1 MVSRSVC
8 LALLAVTLVSASWP
22 DAPPPPATGPGVIF
36 VVDGIGGMDLLAGV
50 AARHWPAAGVTHEI
64 RPFRWSHGTC
74 HYLHDLQDP
83 ENVLWKARKLAARV
97 REVKAEAPGRP
108 VYLVGRSG
116 GAGVVLAAA
125 AQLPSETLERIVL
138 LSPAV
143 SPDCDLTPAFRATRS
158 EIVCFSSCNDQFIL
172 NWGTSLFGTVDR
184 VYGPSAGLHG
194 FNLPADDEGRDL
206 YRRLVHVPW
215 HCGMIRDGHPGLHS
229 TALSARFQ
237 KRHVAPW
244 LR

>member
-1 MVSRSVC
+1 VSRSRACV
-8 LALLAVTLVSASWP
+8 AVLAVALVSASWP
-22 DAPPPPATGPGVIF
+22 ETPPAEPTGPGVIF
-36 VVDGIGGMDLLAGV
+36 VVDGIGGMDLLGGV
-50 AARHWPAAGVTHEI
+50 AKRHWPTAGVTHEI
-64 RPFRWSHGTC
+64 RVFRWSHGTC

-83 ENVLWKARKLAARV
+83 ENVLWKAQKLAARV
-97 REVKAEAPGRP
+97 REVKAETPDRS

-125 AQLPSETLERIVL
+125 AHLPPDTLERIVL

-143 SPDCDLTPAFRATRS
+143 SPDYDLTPAFRATRG
-158 EIVCFSSCNDQFIL
+158 EIVNFSSANDQFIL

-184 VYGPSAGLHG
+184 VYGPSAGLRG
-194 FNLPADDEGRDL
+194 FWRPADDEGRAV

-215 HCGMIRDGHPGLHS
+215 HCGMLGDLHPGLHT